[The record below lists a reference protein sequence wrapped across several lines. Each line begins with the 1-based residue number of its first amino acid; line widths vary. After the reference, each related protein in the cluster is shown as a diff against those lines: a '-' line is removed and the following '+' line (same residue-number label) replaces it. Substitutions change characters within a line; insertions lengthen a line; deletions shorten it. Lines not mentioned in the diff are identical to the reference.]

1 MEILFLMVLASLS
14 LAVVFLIIFIVS
26 ARKGQFDDDF
36 APAVRMLLD
45 DELITSKEKTTSV
58 SSELEKNEKK

>member
-1 MEILFLMVLASLS
+1 MVLASLS